1 MTPPLFRLFHSVS
14 KPGETD
20 RLLKTLVK
28 SPAVSLFQRF
38 QGVLAAN
45 FKITS
50 DHLPEFVKQR
60 NRQHFPSEH
69 QGLVCFTPFWNRLKQ
84 AHQGKPKP

>member
-38 QGVLAAN
+38 RGVLAAN

-50 DHLPEFVKQR
+50 DHLPEFAKQR
-60 NRQHFPSEH
+60 NRQRFPSKH
-69 QGLVCFTPFWNRLKQ
+69 QCLVCFTLSWNRAKQ
-84 AHQGKPKP
+84 AQQAT